1 MADAFHTVTWRALPV
16 WMVAVALLLYG
27 ADEPLASLV
36 LFWPAA
42 LLGLVL
48 VLRGRPAPTAWE
60 LAAGFCLAAAAL
72 LHVLTQRWPSA
83 APEMA
88 ALCLSA
94 GLLFAVPRLA
104 RTRRAI
110 TRLIDLILILAG
122 LIGLAAFL
130 DFVIDPSTQ
139 WGRPRPFHAGRLS
152 APFLSANTAAT
163 FYGAILIFAG
173 ARLLEAMRRDV
184 PASSN
189 SDRFGERARS
199 LLVPVSVLLVCG
211 TDLFL
216 SASRAGISLAM
227 TGLLALLV
235 WDSLSHWRGRP
246 GEKSARQAWV
256 PTVFVGLSGLVFLMS
271 GTLYAS
277 RLEAGLLDL
286 ADRTS
291 AYAAYW
297 DALRLQP
304 LFGDGLGSFAFTND
318 VIATAEQAAVL
329 QDQGAAHNVLLQ
341 WGLQTGLVGTT
352 VMLTFFAAMMEGMRR
367 GLSRRRRQCTQLRA
381 VLVVA
386 LFMAGHGMVDY
397 ALEIPAMSAL
407 LAVWLGLGR
416 AILWRPRGG

>member
-1 MADAFHTVTWRALPV
+1 
-16 WMVAVALLLYG
+16 
-27 ADEPLASLV
+27 
-36 LFWPAA
+36 
-42 LLGLVL
+42 
-48 VLRGRPAPTAWE
+48 
-60 LAAGFCLAAAAL
+60 
-72 LHVLTQRWPSA
+72 
-83 APEMA
+83 MA

-139 WGRPRPFHAGRLS
+139 WGQPRPFHAGRLS

-246 GEKSARQAWV
+246 GEKGARQAWV

-271 GTLYAS
+271 GTLYPQLTAWTERHYRD
-277 RLEAGLLDL
+277 RLAPNDL
-286 ADRTS
+286 ADPALLRES
-291 AYAAYW
+291 REAL
-297 DALRLQP
+297 DAL
-304 LFGDGLGSFAFTND
+304 
-318 VIATAEQAAVL
+318 
-329 QDQGAAHNVLLQ
+329 
-341 WGLQTGLVGTT
+341 TG
-352 VMLTFFAAMMEGMRR
+352 
-367 GLSRRRRQCTQLRA
+367 
-381 VLVVA
+381 
-386 LFMAGHGMVDY
+386 
-397 ALEIPAMSAL
+397 I
-407 LAVWLGLGR
+407 LGLGGGYY
-416 AILWRPRGG
+416 PFQRG